1 MGFWRKEVRCNERK
15 IDLRSAYNSCF
26 YKLLLQTKER
36 ESRDC
41 IKGGFRN
48 SFAFG
53 GLLFGRCV
61 AAVEKE
67 VV

>member
-1 MGFWRKEVRCNERK
+1 MGFWRKEVRCNGGK
-15 IDLRSAYNSCF
+15 IDLCGTYYPCF
-26 YKLLLQTKER
+26 YELLLQAKER

-41 IKGGFRN
+41 IKGCFWN
-48 SFAFG
+48 SFTFG